1 MSLLQFVAAAGFKPI
16 NQIMIKTSKPEQSNL
31 TQTLGIDELTALY
44 VQFNDKM
51 KEAKA
56 NVDRYK
62 AMLLAY
68 AQHNNDLFN
77 GNLLTL
83 SNGVKIERRSQ
94 VKAEF
99 AKEKVTLKWLEQ
111 LIDEGFGELVE
122 VKFTDK
128 EVASSKSSTLNRL
141 MGYIDY
147 SAEIKEILAV
157 KAA

>member
-1 MSLLQFVAAAGFKPI
+1 
-16 NQIMIKTSKPEQSNL
+16 MIKTNKSEQVSPA
-31 TQTLGIDELTALY
+31 QTLTIDELTALY

-62 AMLLAY
+62 ALLLAY
-68 AQHNNDLFN
+68 AQENGEQFK

-94 VKAEF
+94 LKAEF

-111 LIDEGFGELVE
+111 LIDEGFGDLVE
-122 VKFTDK
+122 VKFDDK
-128 EVASSKSSTLNRL
+128 EVAVSKSAMLSHL
-141 MGYIDY
+141 MGHIDY
-147 SAEIKEILAV
+147 SAQIKEILAV

>member
-1 MSLLQFVAAAGFKPI
+1 
-16 NQIMIKTSKPEQSNL
+16 MIKTSKSEQLCAAQML
-31 TQTLGIDELTALY
+31 TIDELTALY

-62 AMLLAY
+62 ALLVAY
-68 AQHNNDLFN
+68 AQENGDQFK

-83 SNGVKIERRSQ
+83 SNGIKIERRTQ
-94 VKAEF
+94 LKAEF

-111 LIDEGFGELVE
+111 LIDEGFGEFVE
-122 VKFTDK
+122 VKFADK
-128 EVASSKSSTLNRL
+128 DVAASKSAALNQL
-141 MGYIDY
+141 MGCINY

>member
-1 MSLLQFVAAAGFKPI
+1 
-16 NQIMIKTSKPEQSNL
+16 MIKASKSEQTPML
-31 TQTLGIDELTALY
+31 TIDELTALY

-51 KEAKA
+51 KEARA

-62 AMLLAY
+62 ALLVAY
-68 AQHNNDLFN
+68 AQEN
-77 GNLLTL
+77 GSQFSGNILAL

-94 VKAEF
+94 LKADF

-122 VKFTDK
+122 VKFSDK
-128 EVASSKSSTLNRL
+128 EVVASKSTALNQL
-141 MGYIDY
+141 MGYINY
-147 SAEIKEILAV
+147 NAEIKEILAV

>member
-1 MSLLQFVAAAGFKPI
+1 
-16 NQIMIKTSKPEQSNL
+16 MIKTSKNQSGLSKAQEL
-31 TQTLGIDELTALY
+31 TIDELTALY

-51 KEAKA
+51 KEAKV

-62 AMLLAY
+62 ALLVAY
-68 AQHNNDLFN
+68 AQENNNQFQ

-83 SNGVKIERRSQ
+83 SNGVKIERRTQ
-94 VKAEF
+94 LKAEF

-122 VKFTDK
+122 VKFADK
-128 EVASSKSSTLNRL
+128 EVAASKSSILNQL
-141 MGYIDY
+141 MGCVDY
-147 SAEIKEILAV
+147 NAEIKEILAV

>member
-1 MSLLQFVAAAGFKPI
+1 MPLLQFVAAAGFNQTIKP
-16 NQIMIKTSKPEQSNL
+16 MIKTNKSEQLSL
-31 TQTLGIDELTALY
+31 AQTLTIDELTALY

-62 AMLLAY
+62 GLLVAY
-68 AQHNNDLFN
+68 AQENNNQFQ

-83 SNGVKIERRSQ
+83 SNGVKIERRTQ
-94 VKAEF
+94 LKAEF

-122 VKFTDK
+122 VKFADK
-128 EVASSKSSTLNRL
+128 ELVASKSTTLNQL
-141 MGYIDY
+141 MGYINY

>member
-1 MSLLQFVAAAGFKPI
+1 
-16 NQIMIKTSKPEQSNL
+16 MIKTRKSAQLSP
-31 TQTLGIDELTALY
+31 TQTLTIDELTALY
-44 VQFNDKM
+44 QQFNDKM

-62 AMLLAY
+62 ALLVAY
-68 AQHNNDLFN
+68 AHENEDQFK

-83 SNGVKIERRSQ
+83 SNGIKIERRSQ
-94 VKAEF
+94 LKADF

-111 LIDEGFGELVE
+111 LIDDGFGELVE
-122 VKFTDK
+122 VKFADK
-128 EVASSKSSTLNRL
+128 EVAASKSSTLNQL
-141 MGYIDY
+141 MGCINY

>member
-1 MSLLQFVAAAGFKPI
+1 
-16 NQIMIKTSKPEQSNL
+16 MIKVSKSEL
-31 TQTLGIDELTALY
+31 TQTLTIDELTALY

-62 AMLLAY
+62 VLLLDY
-68 AQHNNDLFN
+68 AQANRNLFD
-77 GNLLTL
+77 GKTLAL
-83 SNGVKIERRSQ
+83 SNGVKIESRAQ
-94 VKAEF
+94 LKADF

-111 LIDEGFGELVE
+111 LIDEGFGELIE
-122 VKFTDK
+122 VKFSDK
-128 EVASSKSSTLNRL
+128 EVAASKSAALNQL
-141 MGYIDY
+141 MGHIDY

>member
-1 MSLLQFVAAAGFKPI
+1 
-16 NQIMIKTSKPEQSNL
+16 MIKTTKTTSIPSKAPEL
-31 TQTLGIDELTALY
+31 TIDELTALY

-51 KEAKA
+51 KRAKV

-62 AMLLAY
+62 ALLVAY
-68 AQHNNDLFN
+68 AQQNNDQFH
-77 GNLLTL
+77 GNVLAL
-83 SNGVKIERRSQ
+83 SNGVKIERRTQ
-94 VKAEF
+94 LKAEF

-122 VKFTDK
+122 VKFADK
-128 EVASSKSSTLNRL
+128 EVAASKSSILHQL
-141 MGYIDY
+141 MGCVDY

>member
-1 MSLLQFVAAAGFKPI
+1 
-16 NQIMIKTSKPEQSNL
+16 MIKTSKYEKQRQAPEL
-31 TQTLGIDELTALY
+31 TIDELTALY
-44 VQFNDKM
+44 VQFNSKM

-62 AMLLAY
+62 ALLVAY
-68 AQHNNDLFN
+68 AQENEDQFN
-77 GNLLTL
+77 GSLLTL
-83 SNGVKIERRSQ
+83 SNGVKIERRLQ
-94 VKAEF
+94 LKAEF

-122 VKFTDK
+122 VKFADK
-128 EVASSKSSTLNRL
+128 EVASSKSTPLSQL
-141 MGYIDY
+141 MGHIDY

>member
-1 MSLLQFVAAAGFKPI
+1 
-16 NQIMIKTSKPEQSNL
+16 MIKTNKSEQPSL
-31 TQTLGIDELTALY
+31 AQTLTIDELTALY
-44 VQFNDKM
+44 AQFSNKM

-56 NVDRYK
+56 NMDRYR

-68 AQHNNDLFN
+68 AQANNEQFN

-83 SNGVKIERRSQ
+83 SNGIKIERRTQ
-94 VKAEF
+94 LKADF

-122 VKFTDK
+122 VKFADK
-128 EVASSKSSTLNRL
+128 EVAASKSSTLRQL
-141 MGYIDY
+141 MGSIDY
-147 SAEIKEILAV
+147 STEIKEILAV

>member
-1 MSLLQFVAAAGFKPI
+1 MRPV
-16 NQIMIKTSKPEQSNL
+16 
-31 TQTLGIDELTALY
+31 QTLTIDELTALY
-44 VQFNDKM
+44 QQFNDKM

-62 AMLLAY
+62 ALLVTY
-68 AQHNNDLFN
+68 AQENGDQFK

-83 SNGVKIERRSQ
+83 PNGIKIERRSQ
-94 VKAEF
+94 FKAEF

-122 VKFTDK
+122 VKFADK
-128 EVASSKSSTLNRL
+128 NIATSKSTTLSQL

>member
-1 MSLLQFVAAAGFKPI
+1 MQ
-16 NQIMIKTSKPEQSNL
+16 KTNKSTRSGL
-31 TQTLGIDELTALY
+31 AQTLTIDELTALF
-44 VQFNDKM
+44 VQFHEKM

-62 AMLLAY
+62 AMLVAY
-68 AQHNNDLFN
+68 AQENEDQFK

-83 SNGVKIERRSQ
+83 PNGIKIERRSQ
-94 VKAEF
+94 LKAEF

-122 VKFTDK
+122 VKFADK
-128 EVASSKSSTLNRL
+128 EVAASKSAALNQL
-141 MGYIDY
+141 MGCIDY
-147 SAEIKEILAV
+147 SAEIKEVLAI

>member
-1 MSLLQFVAAAGFKPI
+1 
-16 NQIMIKTSKPEQSNL
+16 MIKTNKSEQVSPAQML
-31 TQTLGIDELTALY
+31 TINELTALY

-62 AMLLAY
+62 ALLLAY
-68 AQHNNDLFN
+68 AQENGDQFK

-94 VKAEF
+94 LKAEF

-111 LIDEGFGELVE
+111 LIDEGFGDLVE
-122 VKFTDK
+122 VKFDDK
-128 EVASSKSSTLNRL
+128 EVGASKSATLSQL
-141 MGYIDY
+141 MGHIDY
-147 SAEIKEILAV
+147 SAEIKEVLAV